1 MKRASV
7 LNSRSFRIFRKAS
20 ERISVFLPLGECI
33 PNALGLSSSGRLC
46 AGRGSSSSFRLL
58 GFVFSKNKTTKK
70 RNEPPKEWRL
80 VSQRGMATAA
90 MGSGFAFE
98 TKSRSSYAGRKDY
111 APTMTWTTRSAPP
124 KTNRKPTIGSTN
136 FNQCVYFMSNMVS
149 VAMTSPVGAR

>member
-1 MKRASV
+1 MERRVDSIV
-7 LNSRSFRIFRKAS
+7 LQVTFLFR
-20 ERISVFLPLGECI
+20 
-33 PNALGLSSSGRLC
+33 
-46 AGRGSSSSFRLL
+46 
-58 GFVFSKNKTTKK
+58 KK

-98 TKSRSSYAGRKDY
+98 TKSRSSYAGWKDY
-111 APTMTWTTRSAPP
+111 APTMTWMTRSAPP